1 MFMELKLATNLVC
14 PRCSG
19 PFICD
24 ISAGAKSCWCMSF
37 IKVSEFSRRAWQ
49 GKGCLCPSCLEIIAL
64 PAKKTESI

>member
-37 IKVSEFSRRAWQ
+37 LEEHGRVKGAFALLVWQ
-49 GKGCLCPSCLEIIAL
+49 
-64 PAKKTESI
+64 